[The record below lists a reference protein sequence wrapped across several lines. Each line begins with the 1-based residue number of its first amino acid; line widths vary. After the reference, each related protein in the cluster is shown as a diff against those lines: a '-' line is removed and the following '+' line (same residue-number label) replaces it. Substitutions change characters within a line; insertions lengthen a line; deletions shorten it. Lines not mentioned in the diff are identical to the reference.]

1 MMRPQ
6 GPTHR
11 KERWVFPVCQQ
22 HSSPLHSAG
31 WFRSRPG
38 YWRQPRQILPSNR
51 QFKYLSPCRH
61 DLRPHS
67 ANHKTRLQR
76 GDVVE
81 NLAQPTRFMESN
93 VYLEKHGSDL
103 LSLVRL
109 ASKDFVGN
117 PAPDLSALVDVD
129 VFTPPTFRSG
139 DPAQAKIWLNEA
151 HVFEKSQ
158 FFRLFSDDW
167 LD

>member
-1 MMRPQ
+1 
-6 GPTHR
+6 
-11 KERWVFPVCQQ
+11 
-22 HSSPLHSAG
+22 
-31 WFRSRPG
+31 
-38 YWRQPRQILPSNR
+38 
-51 QFKYLSPCRH
+51 
-61 DLRPHS
+61 
-67 ANHKTRLQR
+67 
-76 GDVVE
+76 
-81 NLAQPTRFMESN
+81 MESN
-93 VYLEKHGSDL
+93 VYLEKHGSDF

-167 LD
+167 LDKLEEKQREHGADNFSRP